1 MPCGAVGSMG
11 SSPFSRREVVILS
24 LVTLVALAIL
34 GAGVYGKVANVRA
47 LPKAALLGGGGALVG
62 IVALYVLGKYCC
74 RKSSASEQ
82 GKNPAMNSTTDSQR
96 MDSSGSAPVDLN
108 PPLQPLDAS
117 RAQLM
122 RDLNSI
128 QMDAFVKVALPVVN
142 EHAGLYGR
150 VPPHLSKDSL
160 YLRFVLWRF
169 LGKSVQ
175 SVSENHQQL
184 LREGELTDRNAR
196 NWQREKRN
204 GDLEFANEVMV
215 LVSQDGREI
224 DYVQDKL
231 YIAGEIGASSLHELQ
246 RRGITAVVCMA
257 GEYGTAEAAAV
268 ERPSLSFFKDKGI
281 EYLSICMED
290 TNAPID
296 FEGINRWIKEKQQG
310 GNVLVHCQEGR
321 SRSGAVVIASM
332 LETMNPNTARE
343 VFPRYLQARGGGAIR
358 ESKFLP
364 NEHFLFQLERY
375 AAFCKVAKNESQE
388 ARAELWAACIAKSLD
403 VPASVQKKEEAAKML
418 AGNKMAYEWKDKIL
432 KRFGHSKDRFHILP
446 LIARLSNQEGAEGL
460 NNEDIRNLLVYKSV
474 LEEVEE
480 CPLTVEGRRN
490 LQEARD
496 AWLVAINLVGIDEG
510 AHIRVA
516 QLAGLKLQTDGS
528 FAAAY
533 RPSAELLAWLKE
545 REWVLDIIECPLD
558 REVKD
563 KLRENLH
570 KSK

>member
-74 RKSSASEQ
+74 RKSPASEQ

-122 RDLNSI
+122 KDLYSP
-128 QMDAFVKVALPVVN
+128 QMNAFVEVALPVVA
-142 EHAGLYGR
+142 ECASAYGG

-175 SVSENHQQL
+175 SVGENHQQL
-184 LREGELTDRNAR
+184 LQEGKLKDATAC
-196 NWQREKRN
+196 NWQRTKETN
-204 GDLEFANEVMV
+204 GDNEFANEVMV
-215 LVSQDGREI
+215 LVFQDGKQI
-224 DYVQDKL
+224 DRVQDKL
-231 YIAGEIGASSLHELQ
+231 YIAGEIGASNFEQLKAN
-246 RRGITAVVCMA
+246 GITAVVCMA

-268 ERPSLSFFKDKGI
+268 ERPSLSLYKDMGI

-343 VFPRYLQARGGGAIR
+343 VFPRYLQARGGGVIK

-364 NEHFLFQLERY
+364 NEHFLFQLECY
-375 AAFCKVAKNESQE
+375 AAFCKVAENESRE
-388 ARAELWAACIAKSLD
+388 ARAELWAACMAKSLD
-403 VPASVQKKEEAAKML
+403 VPASVQNKEEAAKML

-432 KRFGHSKDRFHILP
+432 TRFRHSKDLFHILP

-460 NNEDIRNLLVYKSV
+460 DNEDIRNLLVYKSV
-474 LEEVEE
+474 LEGVE
-480 CPLTVEGRRN
+480 CPLTVEARMKLLG
-490 LQEARD
+490 ARD
-496 AWLVAINLVGIDEG
+496 AWLVAINLAKIDDV
-510 AHIRVA
+510 AHISVA

-533 RPSAELLAWLKE
+533 KPSAELLAWLKE